1 VSRHTGHRSRWV
13 AWRAVPEQIPPSEI
27 DVPDPS
33 ANPHRLPRTVVP
45 RRYDLTLEPDLEAAS
60 FAGHETIAVEVLT
73 ETSEVVLNAVEMEIE
88 EATAEI
94 PADGQGGGEPLVAK
108 VSLDDEAER
117 ATLSFDRPLPAGQAT
132 LRLRFRGVL
141 NDKLRGFYRSTFV
154 DEGVERVLAATQME
168 ATDARRAFP
177 CWDEPDAKAVFGVS
191 LVVPDDLLAISN
203 AAELERG
210 PAPARTEGPPAGR
223 KKVAIR
229 FADTMPMSTY
239 LVAFVVGPLVA
250 TDPVDV
256 DGKPLRVVCPIG
268 KEHLAAYALDVGA
281 FALRYFSDWFG
292 IVYPGDKLDLVAI
305 PDFAFGAMENVGC
318 VTFRER
324 YVLVDPATSTQ
335 AELQAVVD
343 VIAHEI
349 AHMWFGDLVTMKW
362 WNGIWL
368 NEAFATFMEMT
379 CTDAFRPDW
388 RRWVDFGLSRT
399 AAFDTDA
406 LEATRPIEYPVV
418 SPADADGMFDVLTY
432 EKGASV
438 VRMLE
443 QHLGPD
449 RFRDGI
455 RRYMARHQYG
465 NTETSDLWD
474 ALEAESG
481 EPVRRI
487 AESWIFQG
495 GFPEVSVDAGSG
507 DTPTLRLTQ
516 RPFRYAG
523 DGGTDGAG
531 RADGPGHWSVPVAVE
546 CGSEVT
552 GTVDRL
558 LLDDAALE
566 VERPPGTSWVNANAG
581 AHGFYRVRYAQP
593 LLVALLDH
601 LRDLTP
607 LERYTLVDDAW
618 ASVLAAATAAPSFVE
633 TVERFVDETD
643 LSVWE
648 RVVGGLGQLERLVED
663 DAAQRLRTRVATLVG
678 PARARLGPDV
688 RPDSDDDRTRSLR
701 GVLLQTAALLGDD
714 GAARERSAELLDAY
728 LVDHTG
734 VDPSLAAAG
743 LVVSATLG
751 DEALHDRLADRFRA
765 SDNPQD
771 RERLLLALSR
781 FRDPACLQ
789 RTLDMAL
796 SGAVRTQDA
805 PYLLRETLTNRD
817 NGATAFAFITG
828 HWSEITE
835 RFPANS
841 IPRLVSGIRAVR
853 DRALAEQV
861 VAFLADH
868 PIPQGAQQVRQH
880 IERMWV
886 TVALM
891 ERESARFP
899 AYLSG

>member
-1 VSRHTGHRSRWV
+1 VS
-13 AWRAVPEQIPPSEI
+13 EQNPPPEI
-27 DVPDPS
+27 DMADAP
-33 ANPHRLPRTVVP
+33 ANPHRLPRTVLP
-45 RRYDLTLEPDLEAAS
+45 HRYDLTLEPDLETATFS
-60 FAGHETIAVEVLT
+60 GHEAIAVEVRT
-73 ETSEVVLNAVEMEIE
+73 ETSEVVLNAVEIEID
-88 EATAEI
+88 EATAEL
-94 PADGQGGGEPLVAK
+94 ADEAGTGGPLVAK
-108 VSLDDEAER
+108 VGRDDEAER
-117 ATLSFDRPLPAGQAT
+117 ATLTFDRPLPAGEAT
-132 LRLRFRGVL
+132 LHLSFRGVL

-154 DEGVERVLAATQME
+154 DADGVERVLAATQME

-177 CWDEPDAKAVFGVS
+177 CWDEPDAKAVFGVT

-203 AAELERG
+203 AAELERRPVG
-210 PAPARTEGPPAGR
+210 DTAGGGG
-223 KKVAIR
+223 KVAVR

-250 TDPVDV
+250 TDPLDV

-268 KEHLAAYALDVGA
+268 KEHLADYALEVGA
-281 FALRYFSDWFG
+281 FALRFFSDWFG

-305 PDFAFGAMENVGC
+305 PDFAFGAMENLGC

-388 RRWVDFGLSRT
+388 QRWVDFGLSRS

-406 LEATRPIEYPVV
+406 LVATRPIEYPVV

-474 ALEAESG
+474 ALEAETG

-495 GFPEVSVDAGSG
+495 GFPEVSVEPGADGTS
-507 DTPTLRLTQ
+507 TLRLVQ
-516 RPFRYAG
+516 RRFRYAG
-523 DGGTDGAG
+523 DGGADRAASAG
-531 RADGPGHWSVPVAVE
+531 VHRPWSVPVAVE
-546 CGSEVT
+546 SGGDAVA
-552 GTVDRL
+552 TVDRL
-558 LLDDAALE
+558 LLDGEPLE
-566 VERPPGTSWVNANAG
+566 IDRPTGASWVNANAG
-581 AHGFYRVRYAQP
+581 AHGFYRVHYTDP
-593 LLVALLDH
+593 LRAALLDH
-601 LRDLTP
+601 LGELTP

-618 ASVLAAATAAPSFVE
+618 ASVLAAATPASSYVE

-643 LSVWE
+643 LSVWQ
-648 RVVGGLGQLERLVED
+648 RIVGGLDQLERLVED
-663 DAAQRLRTRVATLVG
+663 DAAQRLHTRIAALVG
-678 PARARLGPDV
+678 PARARLGPDAG
-688 RPDSDDDRTRSLR
+688 PDDDDRIRTLR
-701 GVLLQTAALLGDD
+701 GLLLQTAALLGDD

-728 LVDHTG
+728 LADPAG
-734 VDPSLAAAG
+734 VDPSLAAPA

-751 DEALHDRLADRFRA
+751 DDALHERLVERFRVA
-765 SDNPQD
+765 DNPQD

-781 FRDPACLQ
+781 FREPSCLQ

-805 PYLLRETLTNRD
+805 PYLLRETLTNRH
-817 NGATAFAFITG
+817 NAGVAFAFVTERWPDITG
-828 HWSEITE
+828 

-853 DRALAEQV
+853 DRALAERAA
-861 VAFLADH
+861 AFLAEH
-868 PIPQGAQQVRQH
+868 PVPQGAQQIRQH

-886 TVALM
+886 TVALA
-891 ERESARFP
+891 ERESDRFT
-899 AYLSG
+899 ASLSG

>member
-1 VSRHTGHRSRWV
+1 
-13 AWRAVPEQIPPSEI
+13 VPEQTPPSEI

-60 FAGHETIAVEVLT
+60 FSGHETIAVEVLA
-73 ETSEVVLNAVEMEIE
+73 ETSEVVLNAAEIE
-88 EATAEI
+88 IDEATAEI
-94 PADGQGGGEPLVAK
+94 AADGETGRGPLVAN
-108 VSLDDEAER
+108 VTLDDEAER
-117 ATLSFDRPLPAGQAT
+117 ATLTFDRPLPAGEAT

-141 NDKLRGFYRSTFV
+141 NDKLRGFYRSTFI
-154 DEGVERVLAATQME
+154 DGDGVERVLAATQME

-177 CWDEPDAKAVFGVS
+177 CWDEPDAKAVFGVT
-191 LVVPDDLLAISN
+191 LVVPEGLLAISN
-203 AAELERG
+203 AAELERSPT
-210 PAPARTEGPPAGR
+210 PADSA
-223 KKVAIR
+223 KVAVR

-239 LVAFVVGPLVA
+239 LVAFVVGPLAA
-250 TDPVDV
+250 TEPVDV

-268 KEHLAAYALDVGA
+268 KEHLAAYALEVGA
-281 FALRYFSDWFG
+281 FALRYLSDWFG

-305 PDFAFGAMENVGC
+305 PDFAFGAMENLGC

-324 YVLVDPATSTQ
+324 LVLVDPATSTQ
-335 AELQAVVD
+335 AELQVVVD

-388 RRWVDFGLSRT
+388 QRWVDFGLSRS

-449 RFRDGI
+449 RFRAGI

-474 ALEAESG
+474 ALEAETG
-481 EPVRRI
+481 DPVRRI

-495 GFPEVSVDAGSG
+495 GFPEVSVAAAAG

-516 RPFRYAG
+516 HRFRYE
-523 DGGTDGAG
+523 GAG
-531 RADGPGHWSVPVAVE
+531 GADGPHSSDAAGHWSIPVAVE
-546 CGSEVT
+546 SGSEATV
-552 GTVDRL
+552 TVDRL
-558 LLDDAALE
+558 LLDGEPLDI
-566 VERPPGTSWVNANAG
+566 ERPAGTAWVNANAG
-581 AHGFYRVRYAQP
+581 AHGFYRTRYTEP
-593 LLVALLDH
+593 LFTGLLDH
-601 LRDLTP
+601 LDELTP

-618 ASVLAAATAAPSFVE
+618 ASVLAATTPASSFVE

-648 RVVGGLGQLERLVED
+648 RIVGGLGQLERLVED
-663 DAAQRLRTRVATLVG
+663 DVGQRLHTRVATLVG

-688 RPDSDDDRTRSLR
+688 SPEGDDDRTRSLR
-701 GVLLQTAALLGDD
+701 GLLLQTAALLGDD
-714 GAARERSAELLDAY
+714 GAARERSAQLLDAY
-728 LVDHTG
+728 LADPAG
-734 VDPSLAAAG
+734 VDPSLAAAA

-751 DEALHDRLADRFRA
+751 DEALHGRLVERFRA

-781 FRDPACLQ
+781 FRDPACLR

-805 PYLLRETLTNRD
+805 PYLLRETLANRD
-817 NGATAFAFITG
+817 NGAAALAFTTE

-835 RFPANS
+835 RFPVNS
-841 IPRLVSGIRAVR
+841 ISRLVSGIRAIR
-853 DRALAEQV
+853 DRALAERAA
-861 VAFLADH
+861 AFLADH
-868 PIPQGAQQVRQH
+868 PIPQAQQVRQH

-886 TVALM
+886 TVALA
-891 ERESARFP
+891 ERESARFA

>member
-1 VSRHTGHRSRWV
+1 VS
-13 AWRAVPEQIPPSEI
+13 EQTPPPEI
-27 DVPDPS
+27 DLVDPS
-33 ANPHRLPRTVVP
+33 ANPHRLPRTVLP
-45 RRYDLTLEPDLEAAS
+45 RRYDLTLEPDLEAAT
-60 FAGHETIAVEVLT
+60 FAGREIIAVEVLN
-73 ETSEVVLNAVEMEIE
+73 ETSEVVLNAVEIEID
-88 EATAEI
+88 EATAELSDE
-94 PADGQGGGEPLVAK
+94 AGTGGVPLVAK
-108 VSLDDEAER
+108 VALDDEAER
-117 ATLSFDRPLPAGQAT
+117 ATLTFDRPLPAGEAT
-132 LRLRFRGVL
+132 LDLRFRGVL

-154 DEGVERVLAATQME
+154 DDDGVERVLAATQME

-177 CWDEPDAKAVFGVS
+177 CWDEPDAKAVFGVT

-203 AAELERG
+203 AAELERT
-210 PAPARTEGPPAGR
+210 PVDRTAGGGG
-223 KKVAIR
+223 KVAVR

-250 TDPVDV
+250 TDPIDV

-268 KEHLAAYALDVGA
+268 KEHLAAYALEVGA

-305 PDFAFGAMENVGC
+305 PDFAFGAMENLGC

-379 CTDAFRPDW
+379 CTDAYRPDW
-388 RRWVDFGLSRT
+388 QRWGDFGLSRS

-406 LEATRPIEYPVV
+406 LVATRPIEYPVV

-443 QHLGPD
+443 QHLGPE

-474 ALEAESG
+474 ALEAETG

-495 GFPEVSVDAGSG
+495 GFPEVSVEAGSG
-507 DTPTLRLTQ
+507 DAPTLRLTQ
-516 RPFRYAG
+516 HRFSYAG
-523 DGGTDGAG
+523 EGAADGAN
-531 RADGPGHWSVPVAVE
+531 RAAADRPWSVPVAVE
-546 CGSEVT
+546 SGGDAVA
-552 GTVDRL
+552 TVDRL
-558 LLDDAALE
+558 LLDGEPLE
-566 VERPPGTSWVNANAG
+566 IDRPTGASWVNANAG
-581 AHGFYRVRYAQP
+581 AHGFYRVRYTDP
-593 LLVALLDH
+593 LRAALLDH
-601 LRDLTP
+601 IRELTP

-618 ASVLAAATAAPSFVE
+618 ASVLAAATPASLFVE

-643 LSVWE
+643 LSVWQ
-648 RVVGGLGQLERLVED
+648 RVVGGLDQLERLVDD
-663 DAAQRLRTRVATLVG
+663 DAAQRLHTRIAALVG

-688 RPDSDDDRTRSLR
+688 GSDGDDDRTRSLR
-701 GVLLQTAALLGDD
+701 GLLLQTAALIGDD
-714 GAARERSAELLDAY
+714 GAARERSAELLEAY
-728 LVDHTG
+728 LADPG
-734 VDPSLAAAG
+734 SVDPSLAAAA

-751 DEALHDRLADRFRA
+751 DESLHERLVERFRA
-765 SDNPQD
+765 ADNPQD

-781 FRDPACLQ
+781 FREPACLQ

-817 NGATAFAFITG
+817 NAGVAFAFITE
-828 HWSEITE
+828 HWPEITG

-853 DRALAEQV
+853 DRALAERA
-861 VAFLADH
+861 VAFLAEH
-868 PIPQGAQQVRQH
+868 PVPQGAQQIRQH

-886 TVALM
+886 TVALA
-891 ERESARFP
+891 ERESGRFT
-899 AYLSG
+899 ASLSG